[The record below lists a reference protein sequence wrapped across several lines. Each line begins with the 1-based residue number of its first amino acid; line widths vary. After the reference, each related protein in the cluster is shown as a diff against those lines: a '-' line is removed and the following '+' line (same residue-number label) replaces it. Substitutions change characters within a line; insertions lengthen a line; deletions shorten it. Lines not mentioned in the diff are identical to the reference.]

1 MCSNSIGCSRGAL
14 VPVCLVLKVLR
25 YVRRNSSL
33 SYLYLSDL
41 FFQMLSGSVREF
53 SGIATVLS
61 FGSTYAKQLGYSKI
75 TVGYIMMCL
84 FILSMLTKPIVGAVV
99 DKFHI
104 KKRIF
109 LAFIFFTGMS
119 AFLLMFVPELP
130 LEYSTELDCNATTTV
145 KIFTE
150 NTKRLSY
157 CDQIRL
163 TRNNDEGMIKC
174 QV

>member
-1 MCSNSIGCSRGAL
+1 MLSWRTCSR
-14 VPVCLVLKVLR
+14 VSCLKILR
-25 YVRRNSSL
+25 YVRSYSTLSSCICPFCFWK
-33 SYLYLSDL
+33 LSD
-41 FFQMLSGSVREF
+41 SVRAF

-84 FILSMLTKPIVGAVV
+84 FILSMLTKPIVGAIV

-109 LAFIFFTGMS
+109 LAFIFFTGTS

-150 NTKRLSY
+150 DTKRLSY
-157 CDQIRL
+157 CDQERL
-163 TRNNDEGMIKC
+163 MRKNDEAMIKC
-174 QV
+174 QVNSIQGL